1 MIASHPTQAASCLKF
16 LSDTVNVCNKVDLAT
31 PLHAK
36 LADSSVPPI
45 ADRLSAFV
53 FALDTADLYRLQ
65 ELTQVLTS
73 VPNGK

>member
-1 MIASHPTQAASCLKF
+1 MWPGNDSIPSDASSK
-16 LSDTVNVCNKVDLAT
+16 NVCNKVDLAT

-36 LADSSVPPI
+36 LTDSSFPPI

-65 ELTQVLTS
+65 ELTPSSLIGT
-73 VPNGK
+73 KW